1 MRIYL
6 IRHGRQN
13 SRLCNVDVDLSPEG
27 FRQAAL
33 VGERLF
39 KKNIQAVYSSD
50 LIRAVQTAQ
59 AANLYWNVEHTVL
72 PELREISFG
81 ELTGLSDEEIAVKF
95 RDFKEK
101 EGRMEED
108 IPYPGGECAG
118 DVVCRAEPIFRQIA
132 ESGFSTAAVVTHGGV
147 IRAMTAHILGMPLS
161 RWRSLGHVLENGSIT
176 ELLWDEKQKR
186 FTVER
191 FNDYAHLE
199 AYPELLRSGWKEQAN
214 DTASIDVKETNGE

>member
-6 IRHGRQN
+6 IRHGRQS

-33 VGERLF
+33 LGERLF
-39 KKNIQAVYSSD
+39 KTNIQAVYSSD

-81 ELTGLSDEEIAVKF
+81 ELTGLSDDAIRIRFA
-95 RDFKEK
+95 DFKER
-101 EGRMEED
+101 ESRMEED

-118 DVVCRAEPIFRQIA
+118 DVVR
-132 ESGFSTAAVVTHGGV
+132 
-147 IRAMTAHILGMPLS
+147 RAMPALLGKRGGPSGGGHPRRRDPGGDGPHSPYASGAVEKPGKRIGELRHHGAFLGRKTAEIYG
-161 RWRSLGHVLENGSIT
+161 RAV
-176 ELLWDEKQKR
+176 Q
-186 FTVER
+186 
-191 FNDYAHLE
+191 
-199 AYPELLRSGWKEQAN
+199 
-214 DTASIDVKETNGE
+214 